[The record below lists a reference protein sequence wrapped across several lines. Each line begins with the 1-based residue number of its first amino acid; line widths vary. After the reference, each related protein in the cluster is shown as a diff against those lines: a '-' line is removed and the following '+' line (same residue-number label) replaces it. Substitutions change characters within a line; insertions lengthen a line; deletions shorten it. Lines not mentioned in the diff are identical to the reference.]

1 MTDNI
6 FLKCDANMN
15 QISNGSGVLEG
26 YSFSAKDL
34 FDLKGHIKS
43 NGHKRALDV
52 IQPSQYT
59 SPSLLSLMNAGGKLL
74 GLTNCDEFFYSL
86 TGLESTFKQPNNWIN
101 KKFVTGGSSSGAA
114 ASVGFDLVD
123 FALGSDTGGSIRV
136 PASFC
141 GLFGFR
147 PTHGRVSSAGMTE
160 LAPSLDTLGWLTKKP
175 DLLSKVGS
183 ILLNN
188 FSREKKEIKR
198 VLLIKDLFSLCTNEI
213 SCTSLIWTKRL
224 EKNFDVKMVELKN
237 IDFRNVI
244 TDFQI
249 IQGWEAKNGIVK
261 FIKKHGFKLRKNIQE
276 RINFADSITENEF
289 KKANINRNNFKEEI
303 NAILEKDYL
312 AIFPT
317 TPMPA
322 LNKKTINSELSLFR
336 KKIHHFTCIA
346 GMTGRPQI
354 SIPLDLKIPKP
365 FGISVLGGLNEDEQ
379 IISFVKKL
387 YTD

>member
-1 MTDNI
+1 MLGDKESV
-6 FLKCDANMN
+6 L
-15 QISNGSGVLEG
+15 NGSESSSIGSDSG
-26 YSFSAKDL
+26 FS
-34 FDLKGHIKS
+34 IIVS
-43 NGHKRALDV
+43 
-52 IQPSQYT
+52 
-59 SPSLLSLMNAGGKLL
+59 M
-74 GLTNCDEFFYSL
+74 
-86 TGLESTFKQPNNWIN
+86 
-101 KKFVTGGSSSGAA
+101 TGGSSSGAA

-147 PTHGRVSSAGMTE
+147 PTHGRVSSNGMTE
-160 LAPSLDTLGWLTKKP
+160 LAPSFDTLGWLTKKP
-175 DLLSKVGS
+175 DLISKVGS
-183 ILLNN
+183 VLLDN

-198 VLLIKDLFSLCTNEI
+198 VLLINDLFSLCTSEI
-213 SCTSLIWTKRL
+213 ASHSIIWTKRL
-224 EKNFDVKMVELKN
+224 EKNFDVKIVELKN
-237 IDFRNVI
+237 IDFQNVI

-249 IQGWEAKNGIVK
+249 IQGWEAKNGIIK
-261 FIKKHGFKLRKNIQE
+261 FIKKHGFKVRKNIQE
-276 RINFADSITENEF
+276 RINFAESITKNDFE
-289 KKANINRNNFKEEI
+289 KANVNRNNFKEKI
-303 NAILEKDYL
+303 DSILEKDYL

-336 KKIHHFTCIA
+336 KKIHHFTCMA

>member
-1 MTDNI
+1 MTNNI
-6 FLKCDANMN
+6 FLKCNANLSQMF
-15 QISNGSGVLEG
+15 NGSGVLDG

-43 NGHKRALDV
+43 NGHKGALDV

-59 SPSLLSLMNAGGKLL
+59 SLSLLSLMNAGGKLV
-74 GLTNCDEFFYSL
+74 GITNCDEFFYSL
-86 TGLESTFKQPNNWIN
+86 TGLESTFKQPYNWLN
-101 KKFVTGGSSSGAA
+101 KQFVTGGSSSGAA

-147 PTHGRVSSAGMTE
+147 PTHGRVSSNGMTE
-160 LAPSLDTLGWLTKKP
+160 LAPSFDTLGWLTKKP
-175 DLLSKVGS
+175 DLISKVGS
-183 ILLNN
+183 VLLDN

-198 VLLIKDLFSLCTNEI
+198 VLLINDLFSLCTSEI
-213 SCTSLIWTKRL
+213 ASHSIIWTKRL
-224 EKNFDVKMVELKN
+224 EKNFDVKIVELKN
-237 IDFRNVI
+237 IDFQNVI

-249 IQGWEAKNGIVK
+249 IQGWEAKNGIIK
-261 FIKKHGFKLRKNIQE
+261 FIKKHGFKVRKNIQE
-276 RINFADSITENEF
+276 RINFAESITKNDFE
-289 KKANINRNNFKEEI
+289 KANVNRNNFKEKI
-303 NAILEKDYL
+303 DSILEKDYL

-322 LNKKTINSELSLFR
+322 LNKKTINSELTQFR

-354 SIPLDLKIPKP
+354 SIPLDLQIPKP

-387 YTD
+387 YPN

>member
-15 QISNGSGVLEG
+15 QIFNGSGVLDG

-52 IQPSQYT
+52 IQPSQHT
-59 SPSLLSLMNAGGKLL
+59 SPSLLALMNAGGKLL

-183 ILLNN
+183 VLLDN

-198 VLLIKDLFSLCTNEI
+198 VLLIEDLFSLCTNEI
-213 SCTSLIWTKRL
+213 TCNSLIWTKRL
-224 EKNFDVKMVELKN
+224 EKNFDLKMVELKN

-336 KKIHHFTCIA
+336 KKIHHFTCMA

-387 YTD
+387 FTD